1 MNENQEITVEYFPR
15 EVPSLMQI
23 RKVKT
28 AALYYTEIY
37 GGIPSFMHMY
47 IANILL
53 LSRNI
58 YYTTW
63 VSLGILLNVSV
74 LSFPICKTRL
84 HVLSTT
90 QSCCEE

>member
-23 RKVKT
+23 RKVKKQQLCIT
-28 AALYYTEIY
+28 QK
-37 GGIPSFMHMY
+37 SFIHMY

-53 LSRNI
+53 LFRNI